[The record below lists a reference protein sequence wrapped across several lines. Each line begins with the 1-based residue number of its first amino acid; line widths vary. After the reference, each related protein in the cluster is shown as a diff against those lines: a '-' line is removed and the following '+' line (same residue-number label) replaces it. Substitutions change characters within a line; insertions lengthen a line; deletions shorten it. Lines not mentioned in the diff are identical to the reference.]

1 MTEHMWFR
9 ILIAAIQPCCLF
21 VLMTTL
27 PPLFFAAGMAE
38 GQVAMSAIVKNTFAR
53 YYAFQVPTNTTT
65 GRQAGRHRDA
75 NHQSLGRASWCCFS
89 LPMMMIRW

>member
-53 YYAFQVPTNTTT
+53 YYAFQVQPTPP
-65 GRQAGRHRDA
+65 QAGRHRDA
-75 NHQSLGRASWCCFS
+75 NHQSLGRAWCCFS